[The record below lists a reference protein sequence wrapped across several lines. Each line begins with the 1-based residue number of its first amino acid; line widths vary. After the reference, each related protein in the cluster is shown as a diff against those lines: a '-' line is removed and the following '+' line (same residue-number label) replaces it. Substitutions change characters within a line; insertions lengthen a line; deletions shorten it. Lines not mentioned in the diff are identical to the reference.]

1 LHITFPPTYPMNPPF
16 CRVIRPR
23 FAFRTGHVTVG
34 GSICTELL
42 TNKGWT
48 PANTIEAVIVSIRA
62 QFLEGGA
69 RLDMSNK
76 RDYTEAEAR
85 EAFDRMVQTHGWQ

>member
-1 LHITFPPTYPMNPPF
+1 MFVRRVGLILCSVAYTFYK
-16 CRVIRPR
+16 
-23 FAFRTGHVTVG
+23 VTIG

-62 QFLEGGA
+62 GFLEGGA
-69 RLDMSNK
+69 RLDLHNK
-76 RDYTEAEAR
+76 HDYSIAEAKD
-85 EAFDRMVQTHGWQ
+85 AFDRMVQTHGWY